1 MALPS
6 TLRFED
12 LSRPGERVIGGA
24 ICFYEIVGKR
34 RPKKGEWYASG
45 AIPMAYRAKADLGSE
60 YLVVR
65 PTHFAKAAQGYVR
78 GDAVALKET
87 L

>member
-24 ICFYEIVGKR
+24 VCFFEVVGKR
-34 RPKKGEWYASG
+34 APKRGEWFASG
-45 AIPMAYRAKADLGSE
+45 AIPMAYKAKNDLVTE
-60 YLVVR
+60 YIVVR
-65 PTHFAKAAQGYVR
+65 PTYFAVPAR
-78 GDAVALKET
+78 GFVPGEPVTKGA
-87 L
+87 